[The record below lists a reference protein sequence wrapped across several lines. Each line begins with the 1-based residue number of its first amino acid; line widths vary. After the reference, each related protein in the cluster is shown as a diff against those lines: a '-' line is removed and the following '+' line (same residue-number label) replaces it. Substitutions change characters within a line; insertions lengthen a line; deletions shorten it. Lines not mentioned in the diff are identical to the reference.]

1 MQWESAMTKWYDQG
15 EGLNDKNT
23 NLKTVLKG
31 IHKKWFWNSLPLVKC
46 MLLANHAKILCTLVC
61 QL

>member
-31 IHKKWFWNSLPLVKC
+31 IHKKNSE
-46 MLLANHAKILCTLVC
+46 MLCL
-61 QL
+61 